1 MQAASSKFKSFDDVV
16 TAFIKIT
23 DVAKGKET
31 NLKLVGRTQNGSVV
45 AGLPKFVAVNK
56 NGEKFTCDNF
66 VGDKLFFSAYEEGKK
81 AEYQNAKPTDMS
93 SANSSV
99 AKDVDGPSAGSEDI
113 DFESLL

>member
-1 MQAASSKFKSFDDVV
+1 M
-16 TAFIKIT
+16 
-23 DVAKGKET
+23 
-31 NLKLVGRTQNGSVV
+31 
-45 AGLPKFVAVNK
+45 
-56 NGEKFTCDNF
+56 
-66 VGDKLFFSAYEEGKK
+66 FFSAYEEGKK